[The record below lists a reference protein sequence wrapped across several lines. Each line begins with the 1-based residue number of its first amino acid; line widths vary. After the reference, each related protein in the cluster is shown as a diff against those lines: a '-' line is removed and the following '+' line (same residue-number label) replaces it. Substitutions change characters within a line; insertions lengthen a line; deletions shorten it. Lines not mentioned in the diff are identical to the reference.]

1 MIYDK
6 VIKLLECYIRK
17 YQEILDQQEPFSES
31 ELIGNCNNRINEFNK
46 IKRQVEMLG
55 LLEQLT
61 NTQIKDFLR
70 VFESDPDYVEFIGE
84 ILLKDYKGGDSEKI

>member
-31 ELIGNCNNRINEFNK
+31 ELIAECNNRINELNK
-46 IKRQVEMLG
+46 IERQVEILE
-55 LLEQLT
+55 LLEGFT
-61 NTQIKDFLR
+61 DTQIRTFLR
-70 VFESDPDYVEFIGE
+70 VFKADPDYVEFIGE
-84 ILLKDYKGGDSEKI
+84 ILLEDYNRGDRNY